1 MFQETSGAVVDGQGF
16 HRLHRLVGDLGT
28 LRETQSYNCR
38 LTAWAWMSSKR
49 ALVNSASRPSFL
61 ALARWSSSRFS
72 QRSSWRTGMLCCCLS
87 RPISS
92 TYFIRSA
99 SVSVI
104 RALYLGFVSD
114 FPNDAGQQAS
124 AAGGVVEFR
133 ASSFALLPGY
143 RRYLIP
149 RMSAM
154 EYRAGGLPRSHSAA
168 RRAPR
173 TKVSRLW
180 AVWFKVI
187 VSPSVP

>member
-1 MFQETSGAVVDGQGF
+1 
-16 HRLHRLVGDLGT
+16 
-28 LRETQSYNCR
+28 
-38 LTAWAWMSSKR
+38 
-49 ALVNSASRPSFL
+49 
-61 ALARWSSSRFS
+61 
-72 QRSSWRTGMLCCCLS
+72 MLCCCLS

-124 AAGGVVEFR
+124 AAGGVVESR
-133 ASSFALLPGY
+133 ASSFALLAGY

-168 RRAPR
+168 RRAPLGSVLLSIERSHFAFSLDGECSLLARVR
-173 TKVSRLW
+173 T
-180 AVWFKVI
+180 
-187 VSPSVP
+187 SPEPPSAGIDS